1 MGRGFTLKLAW
12 NNIKQNRKF
21 YLPYVL
27 ASVGIIMMF
36 YIMCYLA
43 TNKGLTS
50 MAGAEY
56 ISFIMA
62 LGCVIIGIFSFI
74 FIFYINSF
82 LMKRRNKEIGLYNI
96 LGMEKKHIGKIL
108 FTENL
113 ITSVFSIVAGLL
125 TGILFSKLVHMILC
139 RIMGISIPIVFN
151 VSWLGVALS
160 AVFFGVLFLLVLLR
174 NQMKI
179 RLAKPIE
186 LLHGSSVGEQEPKT
200 KIVMSVIGVI
210 CLAAGYIIAITID
223 NPLKAI
229 ALFFVAVVL
238 VIIGTYLLFTTV
250 SIVVLKAL
258 RRNKNYYYKPG
269 HFTAVSGMLYR
280 MKQNAVGMAN
290 ICILSTMVLV
300 MVSTTVCMSAG
311 INDVIDQMTPKD
323 VTVSQVYEAGQY
335 AIDKMEPAYLDSTL
349 SDLKDIAAKSDV
361 KVKDATNFTAAA
373 IALKLKDT
381 TFEFGD
387 QYSIM
392 NIITAD
398 EYERLTG
405 EKAGI
410 SGNEVISS
418 GTKTPGTFT
427 YGGEKYKTVK
437 YVKNLMASGNS
448 NGLDTYNIVVSSL
461 SKVKSMVKT
470 AGDAYN
476 GMTYVATFNSGS
488 SKNATSAMAQKY
500 ANSSSV
506 GGGMIQLRS
515 DTKNQLSGFT
525 GGFLFL
531 GIFLGLVFTFAAALI
546 IYYKQISE
554 GYYDKEKFEIM
565 QKVGMGKAEVRKSI
579 RSQVVAVFFVPLIV
593 AGCHMAGAF
602 NMVRQ
607 MLSLFSLNN
616 VGLFVGC
623 SVITFLVF
631 AAIYA
636 FVYLVTAKEYYKIV
650 QWGEQ

>member
-1 MGRGFTLKLAW
+1 MGKGFTLKLAW

-43 TNKGLTS
+43 FNKGLAS
-50 MAGAEY
+50 LVGAEY
-56 ISFIMA
+56 ISFIMV

-113 ITSVFSIVAGLL
+113 ITSLFSIVAGLL
-125 TGILFSKLVHMILC
+125 IGVLFSKLVHMILC
-139 RIMGISIPIVFN
+139 KIMGVSIPIVFN
-151 VSWLGVALS
+151 ISWIGVVFTAI
-160 AVFFGVLFLLVLLR
+160 FFGALFLLVLLR

-179 RLAKPIE
+179 HLAKPIE

-223 NPLKAI
+223 NPLQAI

-258 RRNKNYYYKPG
+258 HRNKNYYYKPG

-323 VTVSQVYEAGQY
+323 VTVSQVF
-335 AIDKMEPAYLDSTL
+335 IDEPDMNKMEPAYLDSTL
-349 SDLKDIAAKSDV
+349 SGLKAVAARSDV
-361 KVKDATNFTAAA
+361 KAKGTTNFTAAA

-381 TFEFGD
+381 SFEFGD
-387 QYSIM
+387 SYSIM

-398 EYERLTG
+398 EYERITG

-410 SGNEVISS
+410 SGNEVIGS
-418 GTKTPGTFT
+418 GTETPDTFT
-427 YGGEKYKTVK
+427 YGGESYTTVK
-437 YVKNLMASGNS
+437 YVKNLMASGNI
-448 NGLDTYNIVVSSL
+448 NGVNTYNIVVSNL
-461 SKVKSMVKT
+461 SKVKSMVRA

-476 GMTYVATFNSGS
+476 GMTYIATFDTDSSNS
-488 SKNATSAMAQKY
+488 ATEAMAQKY
-500 ANSSSV
+500 ANCSSV
-506 GGGMIQLRS
+506 GGGRVRLRS
-515 DTKNQLSGFT
+515 DIKNQLGGFT

-616 VGLFVGC
+616 VGLFVEC
-623 SVITFLVF
+623 SALTFLAF